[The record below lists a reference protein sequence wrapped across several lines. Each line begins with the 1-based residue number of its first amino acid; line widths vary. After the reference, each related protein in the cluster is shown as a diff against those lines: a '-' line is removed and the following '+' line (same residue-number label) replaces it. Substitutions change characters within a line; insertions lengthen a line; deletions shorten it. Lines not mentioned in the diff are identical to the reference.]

1 MHESNASRPNSR
13 IVFYAAVALIL
24 WLAYRVVEPFLVEIG
39 WALVLAIC
47 LDPVRTR
54 LEGRL
59 GPTRTALVLTLL
71 VVVLLVLP
79 VIFVGTT
86 LMVEG
91 STAVAYL
98 GDQLHAGSGP
108 SAWLHQGWQWLRNKA
123 PGLPPEDEVIAKITS
138 SIGAAAQFV
147 AGSAGGVVKGVAS
160 FFFSLTITLVL
171 LFFLI
176 RDWDTVHGGLG
187 RVLPFEAEQNARLMA
202 ITNALVSASVT
213 ATLAIAAVQ
222 AVIGGLT
229 FALLGIPGA
238 VLWGVMIGFLA
249 LLPMMGATL
258 VWLPASAW
266 LILSGSVPKGIA
278 LLLVGILILGNV
290 DNVIRPLLLSGKAQ
304 VSTPVLIISLLGG
317 LSAFGFIGIVVGPL
331 VAALL
336 TALVQSYQASLA
348 PSTSVVPPDLT
359 SPPASIPPGCL
370 PDNNREKHTSEEE
383 EPHDPKDS
391 SSLVGGGSDRDRR
404 AGPGQTGGGQRLS
417 RLDV

>member
-1 MHESNASRPNSR
+1 MQENPPSPSNSR
-13 IVFYAAVALIL
+13 VVFFGAVSLIL

-54 LEGRL
+54 LEDRF
-59 GPTRTALVLTLL
+59 GPTRTALLLTLL
-71 VVVLLVLP
+71 VVVLLVVP

-86 LMVEG
+86 LMLEG
-91 STAVAYL
+91 STAVSYL
-98 GDQLHAGSGP
+98 GEQLHDGSGP
-108 SAWLHQGWQWLRNKA
+108 SAWLHQGWQWLRDKA

-147 AGSAGGVVKGVAS
+147 AGSAGGVVKGVAG

-171 LFFLI
+171 LFFLL
-176 RDWDTVHGGLG
+176 RDWDSVHAGVK
-187 RVLPFEAEQNARLMA
+187 RMLPFEAEQNERLMA

-213 ATLAIAAVQ
+213 ATLAIAAAQ
-222 AVIGGLT
+222 ALIGGVT
-229 FALLGIPGA
+229 FALLGIRGA

-266 LILSGSVPKGIA
+266 LILSGSVGKGVT

-336 TALVQSYQASLA
+336 TALLQSYQASITPLTPALPGGPA
-348 PSTSVVPPDLT
+348 PPPPDGIQ
-359 SPPASIPPGCL
+359 PPDPPT
-370 PDNNREKHTSEEE
+370 PVEVER
-383 EPHDPKDS
+383 
-391 SSLVGGGSDRDRR
+391 
-404 AGPGQTGGGQRLS
+404 PGETRP
-417 RLDV
+417 